1 MRRRPE
7 PAGRPEQKLEQLGLR
22 RPGHGEAHAD
32 GLLAPGDPDLVDVL
46 RHAERGLA
54 GDRRLPRVHLL
65 DDADLP
71 LRKKLLRA
79 GAGSSALAVIAPIH
93 PGHAR
98 YDNRRCVPP
107 TGSPRCSGWVSSCF
121 SRPTPAARR
130 TRASSSCP
138 CSTGSCPGHRPA
150 TSPPSTD
157 SCARGRTS
165 PSTRSSPRSGTARS
179 RGDRKSTRLNSSHGY
194 ISYAVF
200 CLKKKKKDDTND
212 ALGSEAPI

>member
-1 MRRRPE
+1 MHGPVDGEVSRSSRISPSIAPTLSRRMGPDRPLRYDFRVRLRVEPDEQRPTDPKRRRPE

-22 RPGHGEAHAD
+22 RPGHGEVHAD

-93 PGHAR
+93 PGH
-98 YDNRRCVPP
+98 
-107 TGSPRCSGWVSSCF
+107 W
-121 SRPTPAARR
+121 
-130 TRASSSCP
+130 
-138 CSTGSCPGHRPA
+138 
-150 TSPPSTD
+150 
-157 SCARGRTS
+157 
-165 PSTRSSPRSGTARS
+165 
-179 RGDRKSTRLNSSHGY
+179 
-194 ISYAVF
+194 
-200 CLKKKKKDDTND
+200 
-212 ALGSEAPI
+212 